1 MWVSTRP
8 AGDRPG
14 RVNYGIVEWL
24 CGRRGKTV
32 LRKSVLALWVL
43 LFIGGLGAPTLASAQ
58 ASFTCADFNTQEAA
72 QAILDADIDEDTTRA
87 LDPDGDGLACEDL
100 PSSGNGN
107 QGEPTSAPD
116 ETAVPEEPEETVV
129 PDEPGAKKPLDARFG
144 GSRDSFEAEYG
155 DPVDAEQG
163 IYPLGNYYEV
173 DGFDSVNAF
182 YHKEYVAYITLTS
195 DAAAPWSK
203 IKANQ
208 LVKGFLP
215 SDVELDKAVNTDDG
229 DAITTGHSKALEK
242 RFGESTY
249 EKYGA
254 QGELGDLYFILRLN
268 EDSKVESIE
277 VALGH
282 ELQTGEEPT
291 PVETPAASGNITP
304 EQLEYLTTI
313 REEVDTLTVSLDMF
327 NQVLDAFSAGTVT
340 AEEAVNQLV
349 AIFTTWQTADTTA
362 QGITPPAGLEET
374 HALYLEFTGLL
385 AGAAEDYATG
395 ITNSDDAAYAAGDE
409 KLAQAQALLPI
420 IDALFTLPEE

>member
-1 MWVSTRP
+1 
-8 AGDRPG
+8 
-14 RVNYGIVEWL
+14 VEWL
-24 CGRRGKTV
+24 CGRRGKSV

-100 PSSGNGN
+100 PSSGSGN

-116 ETAVPEEPEETVV
+116 ETEVPEEPEETVV

-144 GSRDSFEAEYG
+144 GSRDSFETEYG
-155 DPVDAEQG
+155 DPVSAEPG
-163 IYPLGNYYEV
+163 EYPLGDDYEV
-173 DGFDSVNAF
+173 DGYESVNAF
-182 YHKEYVAYITLTS
+182 YHKDYIAYLTLTA
-195 DAAAPWSK
+195 DAAPWSK

-215 SDVELDKAVNTDDG
+215 SDVDLDKAVNTDDG
-229 DAITTGHSKALEK
+229 DALTTGHSKALEK

-254 QGELGDLYFILRLN
+254 QGELGDLYFILRLDD
-268 EDSKVESIE
+268 DSKVEVIE
-277 VALGH
+277 IALGH
-282 ELQTGEEPT
+282 ELQTGEVPAPEET
-291 PVETPAASGNITP
+291 ETPASSGNATP
-304 EQLEYLTTI
+304 EQLEYLATI
-313 REEVDTLTVSLDMF
+313 REEVDTLSVSLDMF
-327 NQVLDAFSAGTVT
+327 AQVLDAFDAGTVT

-362 QGITPPAGLEET
+362 QSITPPAGLEET

-385 AGAAEDYATG
+385 AGAAQDYATG